1 MSAVLHPLLL
11 APPTVGPERAA
22 PRTDGPPEETWILE
36 RCAREIALEA
46 GPGARV
52 VELGG
57 PSSRGAVLLQAA
69 IDARPP
75 EPDRAAP
82 RRRRLVF
89 VPGARTDVM
98 TEAQLAA
105 TLRRVRELSPDD
117 TLLVVGAPTPRC
129 DSLAR
134 FTRLASAASWAN
146 RQLWSDGRGRFAVH
160 VLARSAA
167 LSEEDAHVIE
177 T

>member
-1 MSAVLHPLLL
+1 
-11 APPTVGPERAA
+11 
-22 PRTDGPPEETWILE
+22 
-36 RCAREIALEA
+36 
-46 GPGARV
+46 
-52 VELGG
+52 
-57 PSSRGAVLLQAA
+57 VLLQAA
-69 IDARPP
+69 IDARPR

-89 VPGARTDVM
+89 MPGARTDAM

-105 TLRRVRELSPDD
+105 MLRRVRELSPDD
-117 TLLVVGAPTPRC
+117 TLLVVGTPSPRC

-134 FTRLASAASWAN
+134 FTRLASAGSWAH